1 MLSPRHPS
9 RSPALH
15 RAFRRA
21 RPLIGSCLGALALAV
36 LPGCA
41 AARPTHPVESSSVQY
56 VEPPE
61 VPQSSADA
69 PVAVLTRGGELEV
82 RSEPERGEGL
92 LRFAARFTGS
102 PQNADAVAS
111 ANDGAREL
119 LAGQAYRL
127 PFDLLLP
134 EYQVGALEALFP
146 RDRALA
152 AGWEHEVI
160 RSPEA
165 GGETLWQLAVWFT
178 GDGRNYKVIRAQ
190 NELVDEEITVGQR
203 LLIPAAALRPSLR
216 SALPPAEEELLSYRS
231 SDGEEYAI
239 YHLKGGE
246 ALYSAVVVRFTGR
259 VFAEDVNPLAV
270 DLARLSGIADVTDIP
285 IGYPIKIPLE
295 HLLPEFLP
303 PDHPQRRAYE
313 RTLSEASRFT
323 NTVRAQSLVGVT
335 VILDA
340 GHGGRDAGAVS
351 DDVWESLYVYD
362 VMLRTKRLLEALTSA
377 TVVTTTRDGDSERI
391 PMVDILPASR
401 GHAVLTD
408 PPYPIEDADVGVNLR
423 WYLANSRYRDLLA
436 RGVDRDKIVFISI
449 HADSLHPSLR
459 GGMVY
464 VPGASGRRSS
474 VSRSGSVY
482 AARREVQEHPVAT
495 FSEQEAV
502 RSEGLSRE
510 LAQNLLR
517 GYERTGLAIHAYK
530 PIRDRIV
537 RSPDWSYV
545 PAVLRYNEIPAAVL
559 LEVCNLN
566 NAEDRALMQSQKYRQ
581 QVAEA
586 IVHGILDYYGFPVS
600 PELLAAGS
608 VTALSR

>member
-1 MLSPRHPS
+1 MEAS
-9 RSPALH
+9 
-15 RAFRRA
+15 A
-21 RPLIGSCLGALALAV
+21 RDSGS
-36 LPGCA
+36 
-41 AARPTHPVESSSVQY
+41 
-56 VEPPE
+56 
-61 VPQSSADA
+61 
-69 PVAVLTRGGELEV
+69 PVAVLTRDGKLAV
-82 RSEPERGEGL
+82 RAEPKRGEGL

-102 PQNADAVAS
+102 PQNADDVAS
-111 ANDGAREL
+111 ANDGVREL
-119 LAGQAYRL
+119 QVGETYRV
-127 PFDLLLP
+127 PFELLLP
-134 EYQVGALEALFP
+134 EYQVAALEALFP
-146 RDRALA
+146 RDRGLST
-152 AGWEHEVI
+152 GWEHEVL
-160 RSPEA
+160 RSSEA
-165 GGETLWQLAVWFT
+165 GGETLWQLAEWFT

-190 NELVDEEITVGQR
+190 NELVDEEIVAGQR

-216 SALPPAEEELLSYRS
+216 SVLPEAEGELLTYRA

-259 VFAEDVNPLAV
+259 MFAEDVNGLAME
-270 DLARLSGIADVTDIP
+270 LARMSGIADVTDIP

-303 PDHPQRRAYE
+303 PDDPQRREYE
-313 RTLSEASRFT
+313 ETLSEASRFT

-340 GHGGRDAGAVS
+340 GHGGRDVGAVS
-351 DDVWESLYVYD
+351 EDVWESLYVYD
-362 VMLRTKRLLEALTSA
+362 IMLRTKRLLETMTSA
-377 TVVTTTRDGDSERI
+377 RVEATTRDDDRERI
-391 PMVDILPASR
+391 PTVDILPASH

-423 WYLANSRYRDLLA
+423 WYLANSRYRELLA
-436 RGVDRDKIVFISI
+436 QGVDRDKVIFISI

-482 AARREVQEHPVAT
+482 AARREVREHPVAT
-495 FSEQEAV
+495 FSQQDSV

-510 LAQNLLR
+510 LAEKLLR

-537 RSPDWSYV
+537 RSRNWSYV
-545 PAVLRYNEIPAAVL
+545 PAVLRYNEVPAAVL

-586 IVHGILDYYGFPVS
+586 VVHGILDYYGFPVS

-608 VTALSR
+608 VTALGR